1 MSENPMV
8 AVVREE
14 LRKKTQYAEEC
25 EAQVCRTQER
35 LRQEATLRDLADEDE
50 EQTRAAL
57 EALLA
62 LGKGGSND

>member
-14 LRKKTQYAEEC
+14 LRKKTEYADEC
-25 EAQVCRTQER
+25 EAQVRRTEER

-50 EQTRAAL
+50 KQTRV
-57 EALLA
+57 ALLA
-62 LGKGGSND
+62 LLALSKEAVE